1 MSFFRCCCLAGML
14 ALMVY
19 AASAGT
25 LAQFRTIL
33 GNLEVELYDDQKPAT
48 VANFKRLVQ
57 SGAYENTFFHR
68 IVPGFVVQGGGYAC
82 FNPILNSSFGPNW
95 SNLRSVTSFGAIT
108 NEFSVGPFFSNTN
121 GTIAMAKLGG
131 NPNSATCEWFFN
143 LANNAANLDHQNG
156 GFTVFGR
163 VVRDT
168 SSLSPG
174 TLLGFLNGR
183 SYGNGMVDMSWWH
196 PTDPLATNL
205 FTTLPVN
212 YPGMYQPWYSELLFV
227 DISLLSVQI
236 IKTNQQL
243 LISWNSVSGK
253 ANLVEFTTVMP
264 PVWQSL
270 ITTNGNGSRITI
282 SDTTSTNSMRFYR
295 VRVAY

>member
-1 MSFFRCCCLAGML
+1 MFT
-14 ALMVY
+14 
-19 AASAGT
+19 AAQAGT

-33 GNLEVELYDDQKPAT
+33 GNLEVELYDEQKPVT
-48 VANFKRLVQ
+48 VSNFKRLVQ

-68 IVPGFVVQGGGYAC
+68 IVPGFIVQGGGYAC
-82 FNPILNSSFGPNW
+82 FNPTLNNNFGPNW
-95 SNLRSVTSFGAIT
+95 SNLRSVTNFGTIT
-108 NEFSVGPFFSNTN
+108 NEFNVGPLLSNTN

-131 NPNSATCEWFFN
+131 NQNSATCEWFFN
-143 LANNAANLDHQNG
+143 FTNNSANLDNQNG

-183 SYGNGMVDMSWWH
+183 TYGSGMVDMSWWYPSD
-196 PTDPLATNL
+196 PTAVNL
-205 FTTLPVN
+205 FTTLPVI
-212 YPGMYQPWYSELLFV
+212 YAGVYQPWYSELLFV
-227 DISLLSVQI
+227 DVSLLSVQI
-236 IKTNQQL
+236 TKTGQQQ
-243 LISWNSVSGK
+243 LISWNSISGK
-253 ANLVEFTTVMP
+253 TNYVEFTTVMP

-270 ITTNGNGSRITI
+270 VTTNGNGNRITV

-295 VRVAY
+295 IRVAY